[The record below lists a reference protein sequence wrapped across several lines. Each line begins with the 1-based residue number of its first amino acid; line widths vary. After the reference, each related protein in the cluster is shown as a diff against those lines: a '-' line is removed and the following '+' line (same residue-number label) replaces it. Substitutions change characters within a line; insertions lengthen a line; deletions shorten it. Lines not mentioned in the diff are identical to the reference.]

1 MIEKNNG
8 LTAEELLTALK
19 YCDGSMGGSGC
30 EGCPNAVPGT
40 VDKHGLCACRYDVVA
55 ETIRILE
62 NLMKNEVKQ

>member
-30 EGCPNAVPGT
+30 EG
-40 VDKHGLCACRYDVVA
+40 
-55 ETIRILE
+55 
-62 NLMKNEVKQ
+62 